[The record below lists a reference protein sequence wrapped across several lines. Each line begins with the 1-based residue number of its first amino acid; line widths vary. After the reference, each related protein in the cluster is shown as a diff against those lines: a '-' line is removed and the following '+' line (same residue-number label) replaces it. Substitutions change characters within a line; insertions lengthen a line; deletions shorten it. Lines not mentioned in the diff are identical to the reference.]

1 MGKPMGQ
8 WFDKKGGFMCQP
20 NPICLHECCNEP
32 CGRCLSG
39 VLCCSQPSSWSQ
51 HPSSIKLVLRG
62 LAAEPPKMH
71 IHHLA
76 PAQNN
81 SVVNN
86 PCSCRVVGLDGA
98 LGLGPSHI
106 NEGLVVWNHFVCSD
120 KEGSKFRFGSGCHDK
135 FDDLGNGED
144 RAVEAWVR
152 DILQEKDMSFS
163 LAPRLQFIKEA
174 SIRVST

>member
-1 MGKPMGQ
+1 MSLVVVVWVVFCVVVSP
-8 WFDKKGGFMCQP
+8 
-20 NPICLHECCNEP
+20 
-32 CGRCLSG
+32 
-39 VLCCSQPSSWSQ
+39 VLGA
-51 HPSSIKLVLRG
+51 SIPVVSKLVLRG
-62 LAAEPPKMH
+62 PAAEPPKMH

-76 PAQNN
+76 HTQNN

-86 PCSCRVVGLDGA
+86 ICSCGVVGLVGA

-106 NEGLVVWNHFVCSD
+106 NEVLAVWNHFACSD
-120 KEGSKFRFGSGCHDK
+120 KEGSKFRFGSGCHNN

-152 DILQEKDMSFS
+152 DILQEKDMSSS
-163 LAPRLQFIKEA
+163 LASRLQFIKEA